1 MSLATVGGFSSL
13 VASGRHDALVV
24 VDGVA
29 GAKEGAQTAPA
40 REALAE
46 AQLVLVRVD
55 GDLRHAVGA
64 DGEEAHRRVRAV
76 VELVRAVR
84 ADREGD
90 HLALGQDAPAVG
102 RAHVRRALKDDQH
115 LLLAEVEV
123 VGVGGL
129 AGRQLPQAEAD
140 ARRGELVAETGAP
153 AGEPGVAA
161 RLVELRL
168 AEVGHAWVLS
178 RGLVSRPRPLALAEL
193 RGALNSIIEGRE
205 VGAVRARVVVLR
217 RVRLGGAIARVS
229 QQLLETFQG
238 GGSLW
243 GDYGCLG
250 SPPPPGA
257 RGRCCETRAI
267 AQEPRRGRLGTEP
280 SCRG

>member
-64 DGEEAHRRVRAV
+64 DSEEAHRRVRAV

-102 RAHVRRALKDDQH
+102 RAHVRRALQDDQH
-115 LLLAEVEV
+115 LLLAKVEV

-140 ARRGELVAETGAP
+140 ARRGELVPEARAP

-178 RGLVSRPRPLALAEL
+178 RGLASRFRPLAIAAL
-193 RGALNSIIEGRE
+193 RGALNSIIEGEGGCGVSR
-205 VGAVRARVVVLR
+205 RASSSSQARASSVQSRVFR
-217 RVRLGGAIARVS
+217 N
-229 QQLLETFQG
+229 
-238 GGSLW
+238 SLW
-243 GDYGCLG
+243 
-250 SPPPPGA
+250 
-257 RGRCCETRAI
+257 R
-267 AQEPRRGRLGTEP
+267 RRGGWSVLGT
-280 SCRG
+280 SGLRQ

>member
-13 VASGRHDALVV
+13 VASGRPDALVV

-29 GAKEGAQTAPA
+29 GAKEGGQTAPA
-40 REALAE
+40 REELGE

-55 GDLRHAVGA
+55 GDLRHAVSA
-64 DGEEAHRRVRAV
+64 DGENAHGRVRAV

-102 RAHVRRALKDDQH
+102 RAHVRRALQDDQH

-140 ARRGELVAETGAP
+140 ARRGELGAGTGAP

-178 RGLVSRPRPLALAEL
+178 RPPCPLALRGSPPGAPRPRPGMLAAL
-193 RGALNSIIEGRE
+193 RGASTASSREGGGRRF
-205 VGAVRARVVVLR
+205 AARVVVLN
-217 RVRLGGAIARVS
+217 RVRLVGATARIS
-229 QQLLETFQG
+229 QHLLE
-238 GGSLW
+238 
-243 GDYGCLG
+243 
-250 SPPPPGA
+250 P
-257 RGRCCETRAI
+257 RASNVG
-267 AQEPRRGRLGTEP
+267 PT
-280 SCRG
+280 

>member
-1 MSLATVGGFSSL
+1 MSLATVGGLSSL

-29 GAKEGAQTAPA
+29 GAEEGAQTAPA

-64 DGEEAHRRVRAV
+64 DSEEAHRRVRAV

-102 RAHVRRALKDDQH
+102 RAHVRRALQDDQH

-140 ARRGELVAETGAP
+140 ARRGELVAETSAP
-153 AGEPGVAA
+153 AGEPGMAA

-178 RGLVSRPRPLALAEL
+178 RGLVSRPRPLALA
-193 RGALNSIIEGRE
+193 GAAERLNSITEGEGRQ
-205 VGAVRARVVVLR
+205 GRAGERVVVLR

-229 QQLLETFQG
+229 QQLLEN
-238 GGSLW
+238 
-243 GDYGCLG
+243 
-250 SPPPPGA
+250 PG
-257 RGRCCETRAI
+257 
-267 AQEPRRGRLGTEP
+267 
-280 SCRG
+280 